1 MALSQKVCKHYRWTD
16 YVTTEQVP
24 GTTTAESSELVSVYQ
39 LLVSPL
45 RLTLYTEVTDT
56 QPKQTLDRST
66 PHWSFSFSWY
76 QCQTA
81 FISTIICICLMY
93 GNTLIKRLKFREI
106 ENSSEKCYKMCFAIF
121 LIMWSFFAEC
131 HIVTTVQKKPPVFGL
146 DCKIIEYQT
155 SFLFSVFTAC
165 PCTFNGH
172 SCYHTEPINSS
183 QKSVNIPIVPPP
195 AVF

>member
-1 MALSQKVCKHYRWTD
+1 MISYDHVTLKLLNQINNLRTPDSLDHATSSPTYTVSEQHSWHKKRDATEISIVLKSLSLIDLSVGHPWNLTSLLVPLSVHDNSRKIPEQKQTLMALSQKVCKHYRWTD

-81 FISTIICICLMY
+81 FISTIICICLM
-93 GNTLIKRLKFREI
+93 
-106 ENSSEKCYKMCFAIF
+106 
-121 LIMWSFFAEC
+121 
-131 HIVTTVQKKPPVFGL
+131 
-146 DCKIIEYQT
+146 
-155 SFLFSVFTAC
+155 
-165 PCTFNGH
+165 
-172 SCYHTEPINSS
+172 
-183 QKSVNIPIVPPP
+183 
-195 AVF
+195 

>member
-1 MALSQKVCKHYRWTD
+1 MTLKLLNQINNLRTPDSLDHATSSPTYTCSLWTTFLTQKRDATEISIVLKSLSLIDLSVGHPWNLTSLLVPLSVHDNSRKIPEQKQTLMALGQKVCKHYRWTD

-81 FISTIICICLMY
+81 FISTIICICLM
-93 GNTLIKRLKFREI
+93 
-106 ENSSEKCYKMCFAIF
+106 
-121 LIMWSFFAEC
+121 
-131 HIVTTVQKKPPVFGL
+131 
-146 DCKIIEYQT
+146 
-155 SFLFSVFTAC
+155 
-165 PCTFNGH
+165 
-172 SCYHTEPINSS
+172 
-183 QKSVNIPIVPPP
+183 
-195 AVF
+195 